1 MHFAFC
7 ILNFHITFCL
17 LAFGSEVGAIKFKGN
32 KSFSHQH
39 LAQIVQ
45 VKPKQ
50 EISDAALE
58 EEVRALENFYK
69 SQGFFAATVEKS
81 IGMVNNKKI
90 ITFHINEG
98 ERAIIGAVTIQGNR
112 AFPTSRLTSLLPFVK
127 GNYFTVALIEAGTG
141 RLRQFYL
148 NSGYPFVRVTD
159 TFELQNGWVAVRFS
173 IEEGPECYIKDVQF
187 RGNRAVAS
195 ATIGRT
201 AEVQK
206 GERFSRAKLEAA
218 QRRLYATKL
227 FSRVVFYVFR
237 TDTSDFRLPETSE
250 QRTENRISDSV
261 TVRFD
266 VIEQELHGVA
276 LGVGLQTPPNR
287 ALFELEW
294 EHNNVLNRGQW
305 LVAGTS
311 FSPDLRGN
319 YRVNFDINYRIPY
332 LFWTRVD
339 FQTHPFFYYERLDSS
354 RQREYGVETGMSRD
368 IFPQLRLSLFN
379 RLRLVAETS
388 QGITNSLAL
397 SMVYDSRDNF
407 FEPHRGL
414 YIQPGLEVA
423 GGIFLGDNDFVRTII
438 DTRWY
443 QALGRVVFAARGLA
457 GRVFPYGRT
466 TAVPYYEEFSL
477 GGRNNLRGYPDRAI
491 GPDSALGG
499 RYGPVIINSSF
510 ELRGPYFFRWVG
522 LVGFL
527 DLGQVA
533 GLNDIFLRKFETG
546 AGIGIRVNTPIG
558 PVRLDWGK
566 RLKAAPPGDWGKFYL
581 GVLHAF

>member
-1 MHFAFC
+1 MKHLPSSFPRPPFFFF
-7 ILNFHITFCL
+7 LLSFTFCL

-32 KSFSHQH
+32 RSFSSRH
-39 LAQIVQ
+39 LSQIVQ

-50 EISDAALE
+50 PISDVALE
-58 EEVRALENFYK
+58 EDVRALENFYR
-69 SQGFFAATVEKS
+69 SQGFFNARVEKGVGIVS
-81 IGMVNNKKI
+81 NKKV
-90 ITFHINEG
+90 ITFHIMEG
-98 ERAIIGAVTIQGNR
+98 ERARIGAITIQGNR

-127 GNYFTVALIEAGTG
+127 GNYFTFALLEAGTG

-148 NSGYPFVRVTD
+148 NSGYPFVQVSD
-159 TFELQNGWVAVRFS
+159 TFELNNSWVAVQFF
-173 IEEGPECYIKDVQF
+173 IEEGPECYIKDVQI

-195 ATIGRT
+195 GTIWRT

-206 GERFSRAKLEAA
+206 GERFSRAKLEEA

-227 FSRVVFYVFR
+227 FSRVVFYVYR
-237 TDTSDFRLPETSE
+237 TDS
-250 QRTENRISDSV
+250 ISDSV

-266 VIEQELHGVA
+266 VIEQEQRGVA
-276 LGVGLQTPPNR
+276 LGLGLQTPPSR
-287 ALFELEW
+287 ALFEVEW

-305 LVAGTS
+305 LVAGSS

-319 YRVNFDINYRIPY
+319 YRVNFDITYRIPY

-368 IFPQLRLSLFN
+368 LFPQLRLSLFN
-379 RLRLVAETS
+379 RLRLVADTS

-407 FEPHRGL
+407 FEPQRGF

-423 GGIFLGDNDFVRTII
+423 GGIFLGHNDFVRTVI

-443 QALGRVVFAARGLA
+443 QALGPVVFAARGLA
-457 GRVFPYGRT
+457 GRIEPYGRT
-466 TAVPYYEEFSL
+466 SSLPYYEEFSL
-477 GGRNNLRGYPDRAI
+477 GGRNNLRGYPDRAL
-491 GPDSALGG
+491 GPDSAFSG
-499 RYGPVIINSSF
+499 RYGPVIVNSSF

-533 GLNDIFLRKFETG
+533 GKEDIFLRKLEAG
-546 AGIGIRVNTPIG
+546 AGVGIRVHTPLG
-558 PVRLDWGK
+558 PLRLDWGK
-566 RLKAAPPGDWGKFYL
+566 RLKTPPPNDWGKLYL